1 MRRDPHCLTDEC
13 EYFDPPTELQQ
24 IAARKTVCSQ
34 AENAEDAAMLLRM
47 LGLHPNEPV
56 DSGLPVSLES
66 LGNVSF

>member
-1 MRRDPHCLTDEC
+1 MRRDPRSLTDEC
-13 EYFDPPTELQQ
+13 EFFDPPTELQQ
-24 IAARKTVCSQ
+24 EAARKTVCGM
-34 AENAEDAAMLLRM
+34 AIDADDAAMLLRM